1 MGALGSARAIDAL
14 PLLNA
19 IVLETFR
26 LYPAIAGAQARRT
39 PLLKNTKLGVH
50 DKIPSG
56 IRVAARASS
65 LHMNPAVYPQPDTW
79 QPERWL
85 NATSPQLAEM
95 NRWLWVF
102 GSGGRMCIGSHFATH
117 GKRTDHT
124 VFLPHSL
131 ALFFSRAISQ
141 FPSSP
146 FFFFGVAFETG

>member
-1 MGALGSARAIDAL
+1 MPNSLGSARDIDAL

-26 LYPAIAGAQARRT
+26 LYPAIAGSLARRT
-39 PLLKNTKLGVH
+39 PLSKNTKLGVYEN
-50 DKIPSG
+50 IPGG

-65 LHMNPAVYPQPDTW
+65 LHMNPAVYPHPYTW

-85 NATSPQLAEM
+85 NATPPQLAEM

-117 GKRTDHT
+117 G
-124 VFLPHSL
+124 
-131 ALFFSRAISQ
+131 
-141 FPSSP
+141 
-146 FFFFGVAFETG
+146 E